1 MVKTIR
7 ISTQTRINWLID
19 AAVLF
24 GSVTASLTGIYFL
37 YFTSGGYQGGRNAL
51 YGRTLIFERSTWS
64 DLHIWTSV
72 FLIAAAVVHLAF
84 HWDWIKMMTRRYLK
98 AIMGNGVRMSGG
110 AKINVAVNLLT
121 ALSFLVVGISG
132 IYFLLFTN
140 GGFEGGRNLSWDPGF
155 IFSRTTW
162 DLIHTWS
169 GVMMIVTALIH
180 FAIHWRWVVNVTK
193 RFFQSLGQSARSVLQ
208 D

>member
-1 MVKTIR
+1 MVTTIR
-7 ISTQTRINWLID
+7 ISMQTRLNWLID
-19 AAVLF
+19 AALIL
-24 GSVTASLTGIYFL
+24 GAVTAARTGIYFL

-64 DLHIWTSV
+64 DLHIWGSV
-72 FLIAAAVVHLAF
+72 FLIAAAVVHIAF
-84 HWDWIKMMTRRYLK
+84 HWNWIKMMARRYLK

-121 ALSFLVVGISG
+121 ALSFLVAGISG
-132 IYFLLFTN
+132 IYFLFLTT
-140 GGFEGGRNLSWDPGF
+140 GGYEGGQNRLWDPNF
-155 IFSRTTW
+155 LFSRTTW

-169 GVMMIVTALIH
+169 GVIMIGTALIH

-193 RFFQSLGQSARSVLQ
+193 RFFQSLGHSARSALQ
-208 D
+208 N